1 MAFNEN
7 TRVKIPAL
15 IHLERL
21 GYKYLSLKTSKW
33 DPDTNI
39 FTGILDESLSRINP
53 AATPEELETFKKKSL
68 ASLDNDDLGKVFYS
82 ALIAQSGLRLID
94 FENFNNNTF
103 SSSKSMYPTISV
115 WNTKSIFHSNLGKFS
130 TH

>member
-21 GYKYLSLKTSKW
+21 GYKYLSLKTSTW

-39 FTGILDESLSRINP
+39 FTGILDQSLKRLNP
-53 AATPEELETFKKKSL
+53 EATPEELEIFKKKSL

-82 ALIAQSGLRLID
+82 NLITQNGLKLID
-94 FENFNNNTF
+94 FENFENNTF
-103 SSSKSMYPTISV
+103 
-115 WNTKSIFHSNLGKFS
+115 N
-130 TH
+130 